1 MNDEKHQLIETIPTE
16 NEHHEPKLETFRN
29 PEISQDTTN
38 QISPKTPENNPEIGA
53 QEAEEIVE
61 TRSEKYNLRPNP

>member
-1 MNDEKHQLIETIPTE
+1 MNDEKHQLIEKIPTE
-16 NEHHEPKLETFRN
+16 NEHHEPILETFRN

-38 QISPKTPENNPEIGA
+38 QNSPKTPENNPEIGA